1 MVLISA
7 ILLPIGFATKSF
19 IRVKKRDIKWFAI
32 VTLSGAATFA
42 PYFYAFNHLAIGTA
56 TLLFYAA
63 LTITIYIVG
72 KLFLKEKMTLVKLAS
87 LIIALVGLSLIFTIS
102 FGQGLLI
109 PALAAI
115 FAGSAGGCEVAFT
128 KKISGS
134 YSSVQITTIL
144 FLVSLVLHLPLSLLL
159 GETQVIPNFTQPWF
173 AQIGYAL
180 VQVGAF
186 FFVVIGYNHLE
197 ASIAAILGLGEILVA
212 VAIGILLF
220 GEALTGSVI
229 LGGLLI
235 IIAGILPNMPQKIW
249 QRYLWSNC

>member
-1 MVLISA
+1 MKNSIKGVSAILLSGLFFRSYGLWAKLIGSSLGDFYQTWTRMVLISA

-144 FLVSLVLHLPLSLLL
+144 FLRPRTANPMQTSARRGNRYTNMLFLSRSFASLNIADPREIAICEDFLF
-159 GETQVIPNFTQPWF
+159 IR
-173 AQIGYAL
+173 
-180 VQVGAF
+180 VGM
-186 FFVVIGYNHLE
+186 
-197 ASIAAILGLGEILVA
+197 S
-212 VAIGILLF
+212 
-220 GEALTGSVI
+220 
-229 LGGLLI
+229 
-235 IIAGILPNMPQKIW
+235 
-249 QRYLWSNC
+249 